1 MLRQAELERELRKK
15 EKLDQDLKESR
26 AQLDAR
32 AEDIKARQVPGG
44 CVRVGIKE
52 WIEKNENS
60 ALIAPEISRKFPE
73 IVQVFCESRQIIGI
87 LCKYKRNF
95 YEILNLV
102 NLIIFLLTC
111 DMTKFHEN

>member
-32 AEDIKARQVPGG
+32 AEDIKARQVPCAG

-60 ALIAPEISRKFPE
+60 ALIVPEISRKFPE
-73 IVQVFCESRQIIGI
+73 IVQVFCESREIIGI

-95 YEILNLV
+95 YEILNVV
-102 NLIIFLLTC
+102 NLIIFLTNMRH
-111 DMTKFHEN
+111 DKIS